1 MFYFRVTFITSDINT
16 DITSL
21 NMKIY
26 NKTKSNLISE
36 AKLADTF
43 ISRTCGLMFKK
54 VLKEDRGLLIKYNPR
69 LKSRTIHCFFMRF
82 TIDLIFIDGN
92 KRVID
97 LKTLPPWRIYTP
109 KGMPSWVLEVN
120 EGVIEEKNVELG
132 DVLEF

>member
-1 MFYFRVTFITSDINT
+1 
-16 DITSL
+16 
-21 NMKIY
+21 MKIY

-97 LKTLPPWRIYTP
+97 LKTLQPWRIYTP
-109 KGMPSWVLEVN
+109 RGMPSWVLEVN